1 MKLNPVVDP
10 SEAEV
15 AIEVGVEVVMAEE
28 VEGVVGE
35 EVEVAGDGGEA
46 AKVGGDAGRTRGVG
60 GTRMLR
66 GRGAMIRRCRGWE
79 RGLERV
85 SSCMMEHERVE
96 DEEGGGRSQGEAE
109 GIP

>member
-1 MKLNPVVDP
+1 VKLNPVVDP

-35 EVEVAGDGGEA
+35 EVEVAGDV
-46 AKVGGDAGRTRGVG
+46 KVGGDAGRTRGVG

>member
-1 MKLNPVVDP
+1 VKLNPVVDP

-28 VEGVVGE
+28 VE
-35 EVEVAGDGGEA
+35 
-46 AKVGGDAGRTRGVG
+46 GGDAGRTRGVG

-96 DEEGGGRSQGEAE
+96 V
-109 GIP
+109 